1 METDTADT
9 GTGKELLELLGVSK
23 QFHVRTGGRR
33 ARLSAV
39 ETVSLSVRQG
49 TTLGIVGESG
59 CGKSTLARVI
69 VGLHLTDDGQMI
81 FDGKQVLTH
90 RRRSPAE
97 LKQMQMVFQD
107 PSSALNPRATISESI
122 GFPLQVQGES
132 KAAIDERVAKVMR
145 DVGLPAAYA
154 SHYPHQLSGGQ
165 RQRVNIARALALQP
179 KLVVLDEAVSALDKS
194 IQAQVLNLLT
204 DLQEEYGLTYVFIS
218 HDLNVVRYISDD
230 VAVMYLGQVVERGN
244 AKELYDNPKHPY
256 TQLLLSSVPT
266 LNPADST
273 RDEPVDSAVGGA
285 DAKDTEIPSPIDPP
299 SGCRFRT
306 RCPFAMDI
314 CSQVAPAPVQLS
326 EDRSVACHLYAD
338 AEADV
343 QAVPA

>member
-1 METDTADT
+1 M
-9 GTGKELLELLGVSK
+9 ELLELIDVSK
-23 QFHVRTGGRR
+23 QFHVRAGGRR
-33 ARLSAV
+33 AKLSAV
-39 ETVSLSVRQG
+39 DHVSLTVRPG

-69 VGLHLTDDGQMI
+69 VGLHLADDGEMI
-81 FDGKQVLTH
+81 FDGKQVLTGK
-90 RRRSPAE
+90 RRTPSE
-97 LKQMQMVFQD
+97 LQRMQMVFQD

-122 GFPLQVQGES
+122 GFPLQVQGEP
-132 KAAIDERVAKVMR
+132 KAVIAERVATVMR

-194 IQAQVLNLLT
+194 IQAQVLNLLS
-204 DLQEEYGLTYVFIS
+204 DLQDEYGLTYVFIS

-230 VAVMYLGQVVERGN
+230 VAVMYLGQVVESGS
-244 AKELYDNPKHPY
+244 AQELYDDPKHPY

-266 LNPADST
+266 LDPALST
-273 RDEPVDSAVGGA
+273 RDEPVDSA
-285 DAKDTEIPSPIDPP
+285 DSTEIPSPIDPP

-314 CSQVAPAPVQLS
+314 CAQVAPPRVTVS
-326 EDRSVACHLYAD
+326 EGRTVACHLYA
-338 AEADV
+338 EAPIPTPQEV
-343 QAVPA
+343 